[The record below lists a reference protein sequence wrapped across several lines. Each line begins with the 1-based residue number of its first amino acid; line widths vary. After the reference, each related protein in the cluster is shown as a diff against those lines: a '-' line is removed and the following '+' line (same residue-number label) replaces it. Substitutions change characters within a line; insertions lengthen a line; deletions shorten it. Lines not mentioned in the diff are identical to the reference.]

1 MTAMYSRNL
10 AAQYKQT
17 GVTSAVL
24 DADPHKLVSL
34 LFAGARERLRIA
46 VACTQVGN
54 LARKGEA
61 ISQVSLIIGNLDGS
75 LDHQAGGEIAASLGA
90 LYEYAQ
96 RRLVEA
102 NLNNDDAILLEIDGL
117 LGEIESAWNAIAP
130 QAPAAPRLA
139 GAVG

>member
-1 MTAMYSRNL
+1 MTMYSRNL

-24 DADPHKLVSL
+24 DADPHKLISL

-46 VACTQVGN
+46 VACTEVGN

-61 ISQVSLIIGNLDGS
+61 ISQASLIIGSLDGA
-75 LDHQAGGEIAASLGA
+75 LDHEAGGEIAASLGA

-96 RRLVEA
+96 LRLVEA
-102 NLNNDDAILLEIDGL
+102 NLRNDVAILQEIDGL

-130 QAPAAPRLA
+130 QGTPEARLA
-139 GAVG
+139 GAAG